1 MAIHRGKFPDDA
13 SMEEIAVLVKVNR
26 ARLGI
31 NQAKLAQM
39 TWTNQQVISRIESGN
54 EQPAFR
60 RKNANVFTRL
70 ESILLL
76 DVVATD
82 SPLRQAWRE
91 MLLREI
97 KRQFDIED
105 LRYTIYSHN
114 LVTPEMWQS
123 GCQIEDV
130 GALIKE
136 LNDRGELVAITMGR
150 DTRSPQWWVIRLIGG
165 DTLDANV
172 LEDAIDG

>member
-1 MAIHRGKFPDDA
+1 MINPSIHLGKDMA
-13 SMEEIAVLVKVNR
+13 EIGLFVKMSR
-26 ARLGI
+26 TKLGLT
-31 NQAKLAQM
+31 QADLAKRVF
-39 TWTNQQVISRIESGN
+39 TDQQFISKIESGKL
-54 EQPAFR
+54 PASYLQEYAEVFVGLQ
-60 RKNANVFTRL
+60 NAIALNC
-70 ESILLL
+70 
-76 DVVATD
+76 DVD
-82 SPLRQAWRE
+82 SPARKLWRE

-97 KRQFDIED
+97 KRQFDSED

-136 LNDRGELVAITMGR
+136 LNDRGELVAITMDR
-150 DTRSPQWWVIRLIGG
+150 DTRSPQWWVIRLVGG